1 MDKGERIYIAGHNG
15 LVGASIERKLR
26 ALGYENIITRSHA
39 ELDLL
44 RQDQVEHFF
53 ATERP
58 DCVFLAAAKVGG
70 IAANMAAPAQFL
82 YENIMIESN
91 IIHAAYQSNVKRL
104 LFLGSSCIYPR
115 LSPQPMKEEYLLDG
129 KVEPTNEGY
138 AIAKIAGLKLCE
150 MYNRQYGA
158 AFVSVMPSNVYGVGD
173 CYDLERA
180 HVVGAL
186 IHRFHAA
193 KKSGAEKIVL
203 WGTGNARRELLY
215 VDDLAD
221 ACLFLMEQE
230 YQGAF
235 LNIGTGFDVSIREL
249 AEIVKWV
256 VGFDGAI
263 AFDDTKPDGM
273 PQKLLDVSKMS
284 ALGWSYKTGLE
295 EGIRLTYADFLNKN
309 LA

>member
-1 MDKGERIYIAGHNG
+1 MDKGERVYIAGHNG

-26 ALGYENIITRSHA
+26 ASGYQNIITRSHA

-44 RQDQVEHFF
+44 RQDQVERFF
-53 ATERP
+53 AIEKP
-58 DCVFLAAAKVGG
+58 QYVYLAAARVGG

-158 AFVSVMPSNVYGVGD
+158 AFISVMPSNVYGAGD
-173 CYDLERA
+173 SYDLDRA

-186 IHRFHAA
+186 IHRFHDA
-193 KKSGAEKIVL
+193 KTAGKNKIVL
-203 WGTGNARRELLY
+203 WGTGMSRRELLY

-221 ACLFLMEQE
+221 ACLFLIERE
-230 YQGAF
+230 YQGTF

-249 AEIVKWV
+249 AEIVKRV

-284 ALGWSYKTGLE
+284 ALGWSYTTGLE
-295 EGIRLTYADFLNKN
+295 DGIRLTYADFLKKN